1 MVKRC
6 TRKKAENDDALVRL
20 MFFGSFSQQVA
31 MSGDGLVTGKHCF
44 FILSYS
50 EEEDNGYA
58 ICLRNVMVRIMR
70 IPT

>member
-6 TRKKAENDDALVRL
+6 TRKKAENDDPLVRL

-31 MSGDGLVTGKHCF
+31 MSGNGLVTGKHGI
-44 FILSYS
+44 FILSCS
-50 EEEDNGYA
+50 EEEEDGYA
-58 ICLRNVMVRIMR
+58 SRLRNVMVRIMR

>member
-1 MVKRC
+1 
-6 TRKKAENDDALVRL
+6 

-31 MSGDGLVTGKHCF
+31 MSGNGLVTGKHGI

-50 EEEDNGYA
+50 EEEEEDGYA
-58 ICLRNVMVRIMR
+58 ISLRNVMVRIMR

>member
-6 TRKKAENDDALVRL
+6 TRKKAEKDALVRL

-31 MSGDGLVTGKHCF
+31 MSGNGLVTGKHCF

-50 EEEDNGYA
+50 EEEEEDGYA
-58 ICLRNVMVRIMR
+58 ISLRNVMVRIMR